1 MLRPNRP
8 RRDKGGKIFAK
19 FFSCVLCEKKR
30 IKAILEG
37 DQRAFRDL
45 VDDYKL
51 IIVNTCYGFVH
62 DKEEAEDLA
71 QEVFIQVYESLD
83 KFRGECKLSTWLY
96 RIAVNRSINHCKSPR
111 GRAIKVDIESW
122 KQQEVAQSPEMPQQ
136 QLLEEQEQLELL
148 HRAIDRLPE
157 NQRTALILN
166 KYEELS
172 YKEIAEI
179 MGTSL
184 SSVESLLFRAKNNLE
199 KIFNTK

>member
-1 MLRPNRP
+1 M
-8 RRDKGGKIFAK
+8 G
-19 FFSCVLCEKKR
+19 EKEM

-37 DQRAFRDL
+37 DQKAFKLL
-45 VDDYKL
+45 VDTYQL
-51 IIVNTCYGFVH
+51 MVVNTCYAFVH
-62 DKEEAEDLA
+62 DQDEAEDIA
-71 QEVFIQVYESLD
+71 QDVFIQVFESLST
-83 KFRGECKLSTWLY
+83 FRFQSKLSTWLY
-96 RIAVNRSINHCKSPR
+96 KIAVNRSINHCKSPR

-122 KQQEVAQSPEMPQQ
+122 KQQEVALSPEMPQQ

-148 HRAIDRLPE
+148 HRSIDRLPE

-172 YKEIAEI
+172 YKEIAEV
-179 MGTSL
+179 MGITL

>member
-1 MLRPNRP
+1 M
-8 RRDKGGKIFAK
+8 
-19 FFSCVLCEKKR
+19 SEEEM
-30 IKAILEG
+30 IKAILKG
-37 DQRAFRDL
+37 DQKAFKLL
-45 VDDYKL
+45 VDNYQL
-51 IIVNTCYGFVH
+51 MVVNTCHAFVH
-62 DKEEAEDLA
+62 DRDEAEDIA
-71 QEVFIQVYESLD
+71 QDVFIQVFESLG
-83 KFRGECKLSTWLY
+83 KFRFESKLSTWLY

-136 QLLEEQEQLELL
+136 QLLEEQ
-148 HRAIDRLPE
+148 DRLPE